1 MSNQNQT
8 IDIFK
13 IFNMVIILEFL
24 LAGFDCKSYLRIDN
38 FIVDGLTISMFFSTE
53 RQETQEC

>member
-1 MSNQNQT
+1 
-8 IDIFK
+8 
-13 IFNMVIILEFL
+13 MVIILEFL

-38 FIVDGLTISMFFSTE
+38 FIVDGLPISMFFSAE